1 MNTYNFRSNNI
12 VLLGDTHDSY
22 TTKEIL
28 QLRVSDGSDVVHL
41 GDVGLGFG
49 LMSYSVQN
57 AKSWVQILNKACVE
71 LDINLYLT
79 RGNHDA
85 PWVWDF
91 DNQSNVFFLKDGD
104 VGVFPNGKRA
114 LLVGGGI
121 SVDRCNR
128 KHNYD
133 YWIDEPTNVIDNVEK
148 CDIVFSHDCPEEFN
162 HSTNTLDGRFKW
174 AIDKD
179 PSLIEDCMK
188 QRSYMSDIVRRSEAN
203 TIFYGHFHNNIK
215 QTIDGVFGQCVD
227 INELFFFDAE
237 YDYTRTQ

>member
-1 MNTYNFRSNNI
+1 LLDDKNDLI
-12 VLLGDTHDSY
+12 VLGDS
-22 TTKEIL
+22 
-28 QLRVSDGSDVVHL
+28 
-41 GDVGLGFG
+41 GFG
-49 LMSYSVQN
+49 FGPIASAIQNTLMWIARY
-57 AKSWVQILNKACVE
+57 NKLCVE
-71 LDINLYLT
+71 HNINLYII

-85 PWVWDF
+85 TYPEIWNSTW
-91 DNQSNVFFLKDGD
+91 SNVFLIRDCD
-104 VGVFPNGKRA
+104 YCVFPNGKRA

-121 SVDRCNR
+121 SIDRCNR

-162 HSTNTLDGRFKW
+162 HSTNTLDERFKW

-179 PSLIEDCMK
+179 PTLIEDCLK
-188 QRSYMSDIVRRSEAN
+188 QRSYMSDIVRRSEAK

-215 QTIDGVFGQCVD
+215 QTIDGVFGQCVN